1 MSIQIEQQN
10 DKWVKCISGTG
21 TIRAIAVTATD
32 AANLLSQRHGL
43 LPPGTKA
50 LAESLIAGLLLSS
63 YCKSGEKINLNIQ
76 GSGWCHQAIID
87 ANADAEI
94 RGYVMER
101 PAEDIQLARNT
112 GPWGIG
118 LLSVLRTKFDEA
130 KPYIGTVPLLTGHL
144 AKDLTFYWLQSEQV
158 NSAVGI
164 EVFMKGGRVEL
175 AEGFLIQAMPGAG
188 EADIQLIEEHLK
200 KLHQFDSQA
209 NLRSTPTKLL
219 SYLLEHQS
227 FSVIEEKPL
236 TVKCPC
242 TLDRVKR
249 SLMLI
254 GEAEIRSMIAEA
266 KNFEIDCDFC
276 SEHYIFTSAMLTD
289 LLTDLLRGT
298 GTGNT

>member
-1 MSIQIEQQN
+1 MAIENQFTS

-21 TIRAIAVTATD
+21 TIRAVAITATEVST
-32 AANLLSQRHGL
+32 LLAKRHGL
-43 LPPGTKA
+43 SPSGTKA
-50 LAESLIAGLLLSS
+50 LAESIIAGLILSS

-76 GSGWCHQAIID
+76 GSGWCTQSMID

-94 RGYVMER
+94 RGYVLER
-101 PAEDIQLARNT
+101 PASDIKLARSI

-118 LLSVLRTKFDEA
+118 LLSVLRTKYDEA

-158 NSAVGI
+158 NTAVGI
-164 EVFMKGGRVEL
+164 EVFMENDQIVL
-175 AEGFLIQAMPGAG
+175 AEGFLIQAMPGAS
-188 EADIQLIEEHLK
+188 ESDIQLIEEHLK

-209 NLRSTPTKLL
+209 SLRSTPTRLL

-227 FSVIEEKPL
+227 FSVLEEKNL
-236 TVKCPC
+236 TFKCGC

-249 SLMLI
+249 SIQLV
-254 GEAEIRSMIAEA
+254 GDEEIRSMIEEN

-276 SEHYIFTSAMLTD
+276 SEPYILTPSILHS
-289 LLTDLLRGT
+289 LLSTHASGAK
-298 GTGNT
+298 